1 MLTSGCHVAIILLS
15 SVDEIQSRNKVLG
28 FVAKIVGGR
37 GYLITKMNVLL
48 YTDTSLLKGRNM
60 DLREHITKE
69 TDLDKGH

>member
-1 MLTSGCHVAIILLS
+1 M
-15 SVDEIQSRNKVLG
+15 DEIQSRNEVLG

-48 YTDTSLLKGRNM
+48 YTDTSLLNGRNM

-69 TDLDKGH
+69 TDLDKGN